1 VTSPAVV
8 IVDGVSH
15 SYGSRVALRDVSF
28 RIAPG
33 EWFALLGP
41 NGGGKTTL
49 FRILSTL
56 HRPLSGRAEI
66 LGFDTRRSVR
76 DLRRRLGVV
85 FQAPALDVR
94 LTVTENLRCQG
105 KLHGLSG
112 RSLGA
117 RIDSLLQDFGLAD
130 RRNDLVLELSGGL
143 RRRVEL
149 ARAILHEPEV
159 LLLDEPSTGLDPL
172 ARREFWNQLERLRRE
187 RNVTILLTTHLMD
200 EAQLA
205 DRLAVID
212 AGRLVAIDTPE
223 ALRSTVGGDVVTI
236 KGRDVEELA
245 RLVEE
250 RFGGDVRLLDG
261 HLHTAR
267 DRGHEFVTRLV
278 EAFPG
283 RLDSVTVSRPTLE
296 DAFVQITGHT
306 FI

>member
-1 VTSPAVV
+1 MTSPAVV
-8 IVDGVSH
+8 NVDGISH
-15 SYGSRVALRDVSF
+15 SYGSRVALNDVSF
-28 RIAPG
+28 RVEQG
-33 EWFALLGP
+33 TWFALLGP

-56 HRPLSGRAEI
+56 LKPQSGRAEI
-66 LGFDTRRSVR
+66 LGFDTSRNLK

-94 LTVTENLRCQG
+94 LTVKENLRCQG
-105 KLHGLSG
+105 KLYGMSG
-112 RSLGA
+112 KPLGS
-117 RIDSLLQDFGLAD
+117 RIDSLLHEFGLSD

-149 ARAILHEPEV
+149 VRAILHEPLV

-172 ARREFWNQLERLRRE
+172 ARREFWNHLERLQRE

-205 DRLAVID
+205 NKVAVID

-223 ALRSTVGGDVVTI
+223 ALRSRVGGDVVTI
-236 KGRDVEELA
+236 QGKDIEELA

-250 RFGGDVRLLDG
+250 RFGGQVRLIDG
-261 HLHTAR
+261 HLHIAR

-296 DAFVQITGHT
+296 DAFVQLTGHT
-306 FI
+306 FA